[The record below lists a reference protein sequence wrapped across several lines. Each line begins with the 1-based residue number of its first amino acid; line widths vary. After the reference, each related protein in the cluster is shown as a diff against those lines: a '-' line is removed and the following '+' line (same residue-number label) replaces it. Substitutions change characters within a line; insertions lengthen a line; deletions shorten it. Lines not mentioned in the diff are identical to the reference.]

1 MAMAAVHYTYD
12 QYRNFG
18 HQPPNELAGI
28 WDDYT
33 ALLESFPE
41 ERRHQRIHAGHN
53 CWVIPE
59 EEKFLTP
66 EVLTSSSMIGTQD
79 ELLERLHNLSDSGL
93 NQVMILPNFDTRY
106 DVIERVAKDIIP
118 NVV

>member
-1 MAMAAVHYTYD
+1 MGSEMCIRD
-12 QYRNFG
+12 RYRNFG
-18 HQPPNELAGI
+18 HEPPNELAGI
-28 WDDYT
+28 WEDYT

-66 EVLTSSSMIGTQD
+66 EVLISSSMIGTRED
-79 ELLERLHNLSDSGL
+79 LLERLHNLSNSGL
-93 NQVMILPNFDTRY
+93 KQVMILPNFDTRY
-106 DVIERVAKDIIP
+106 DVIERVAKEIIP
-118 NVV
+118 NLE